1 MVNLKVNYDEYI
13 PLRDIVFKTLRE
25 AIITG
30 DLKPGERLMEIKLAN
45 ELGVSRTPVREAI
58 RKLELEGLVIMTARK
73 GAEVAPINE
82 KDLREV
88 LEIRK
93 SLESLACQL
102 ACKNVTQDDL
112 AGFEQLNQAIA
123 EAVENENIEEITKQD
138 VQFHE
143 TIYSITNNDRLVHM
157 LHQLKEHIFRY
168 RFEYIK
174 DMKNKSAI
182 VEEHKKISAAI
193 ISKNAKAA
201 SKEIERHI
209 EVQEKY
215 ILNTLIKEKK

>member
-1 MVNLKVNYDEYI
+1 
-13 PLRDIVFKTLRE
+13 
-25 AIITG
+25 
-30 DLKPGERLMEIKLAN
+30 
-45 ELGVSRTPVREAI
+45 
-58 RKLELEGLVIMTARK
+58 MTEEDQARFDQ
-73 GAEVAPINE
+73 I
-82 KDLREV
+82 
-88 LEIRK
+88 
-93 SLESLACQL
+93 
-102 ACKNVTQDDL
+102 
-112 AGFEQLNQAIA
+112 NQAIA
-123 EAVENENIEEITKQD
+123 EAVASENIEEITKQD

-193 ISKNAKAA
+193 ISKNTKTAC
-201 SKEIERHI
+201 KEIERHI

>member
-30 DLKPGERLMEIKLAN
+30 DLQPGERLTEIKLAN
-45 ELGVSRTPVREAI
+45 DLGVSRTPVREAI

-73 GAEVAPINE
+73 GAEVAPINAR
-82 KDLREV
+82 DLREV
-88 LEIRK
+88 LEIRR
-93 SLESLACQL
+93 SLESLACEL
-102 ACKNVTQDDL
+102 ACKNVSDEDIKKLVNINESIVLAIKDD
-112 AGFEQLNQAIA
+112 
-123 EAVENENIEEITKQD
+123 NIEEITKQD
-138 VQFHE
+138 VGFHE
-143 TIYSITNNDRLVHM
+143 AIYDITRNARLVHM

-174 DMKNKSAI
+174 DMKNKAAI
-182 VEEHKKISAAI
+182 VEEHEKIIECLSQ
-193 ISKNAKAA
+193 KNTKAA
-201 SKEIERHI
+201 CKEIERHI

-215 ILNTLIKEKK
+215 ILNTLIKEVK